1 MSNGLER
8 ARALAKGAQ
17 RRYAKLKAEA
27 EARVVR
33 WEWASFAARSYKPAH
48 LEISKTVKGKP
59 LAAEPVP
66 PVGGSHGYGLDAE
79 GRVVIELQQTSF
91 PGRYYETFFVHEPDG
106 IASFHFSYDEPK
118 RWINAE
124 WLAIGDAGVTEL
136 HSVYARGNAISTIYE
151 RDELGRVVRARRS
164 GDNPPYGALD
174 DWRELE
180 YDGDGQLVRVY
191 WCQPDG
197 RRSLDFER
205 ASEATSLPT
214 RWQELLRELSAA
226 VLQTLRDRP
235 PPGRADDPL
244 YTLAFFHT
252 GAAYQHRLPP
262 DVAGGRLSACERLQR
277 ELGEEAP
284 ESIWNP
290 PSGSMTTG
298 SARSSSSN
306 SLPSSPRC
314 AARSART
321 SGRTSATP
329 RSIASSSSWPRWSP
343 PPSCL
348 VRAPRASA
356 PSRSPSIAASAR
368 ARSRSSSHPSW
379 CKRCVRCAGSDTNRA
394 ASGRWATNERRANA
408 ESPARDE
415 RDAAL
420 PTLRYRELALH
431 KVDSAATRSRYFR
444 SFCVRS
450 MVTDFSLRRAT
461 SNQRSPQSE

>member
-17 RRYAKLKAEA
+17 RRYAKLKKEA

-48 LEISKTVKGKP
+48 LEISKTAKGKP
-59 LAAEPVP
+59 LDAEPVP

-79 GRVVIELQQTSF
+79 DRVVVELQQTSF

-106 IASFHFSYDEPK
+106 IASFHFSYEEPK

-124 WLAIGDAGVTEL
+124 WLEVGDAGVTEQ
-136 HSVYARGNAISTIYE
+136 HAVYARGNAISTSYE
-151 RDELGRVVRARRS
+151 RDERGRVVRARRS

-197 RRSLDFER
+197 QRSLDFER

-284 ESIWNP
+284 EAIWNP
-290 PSGSMTTG
+290 
-298 SARSSSSN
+298 
-306 SLPSSPRC
+306 
-314 AARSART
+314 
-321 SGRTSATP
+321 
-329 RSIASSSSWPRWSP
+329 
-343 PPSCL
+343 
-348 VRAPRASA
+348 
-356 PSRSPSIAASAR
+356 
-368 ARSRSSSHPSW
+368 
-379 CKRCVRCAGSDTNRA
+379 
-394 ASGRWATNERRANA
+394 A
-408 ESPARDE
+408 EWIDDDGLGQE
-415 RDAAL
+415 L
-420 PTLRYRELALH
+420 ELALSPELAALCSSVNQDIWQNERYAE
-431 KVDSAATRSRYFR
+431 VDRFLLELAALVSSAELPCPRAE
-444 SFCVRS
+444 SFCAVSVAIDRGECARQ
-450 MVTDFSLRRAT
+450 VEEQLAPELVQALRTLSRL
-461 SNQRSPQSE
+461 